1 MWNKKNHGGEPTKN
15 KDKKYAI
22 FVGILIAIPLAI
34 IGHFLGRDDLAP
46 IGATVGA
53 GTAFASRIQ
62 KEKTSK

>member
-1 MWNKKNHGGEPTKN
+1 M
-15 KDKKYAI
+15 KYAI